1 MKTSYKH
8 LLCAILSLVVG
19 VVACAQQ
26 NYLIE
31 AEDFQFK
38 GGWTI
43 EQEGGKGFLNN
54 QILRVLS
61 TKTKAVDALT
71 VIAVKQ
77 AGAYAVWVR
86 ATDFPND
93 RPGTRLF
100 RLQVNEQPME
110 ESGKH
115 GKPGLYWEKVGQVS
129 LPAGDAIM
137 RLNDSRGNFGRC
149 DAIILS
155 SAPDFDPNTQPVA
168 TLVGYR
174 VKPVAQQATPVKYPA
189 LPQVHTDPKA
199 TPAASVANEQ
209 MQLRF
214 IPVTGNNEKRLAAK
228 TAIKQ
233 QGRWTT
239 MNDQKEDHKVYIIRA
254 DNPQLGFGNFFPSWN
269 GSVGLTSFTNNGRA
283 YSILETDNT
292 LNPFLSGQ
300 LTEAIPVAAKQINK
314 QTIEVDY
321 AVEGEQVLKGW
332 WSLTP
337 GARHITVK
345 LQFKPAAN
353 GYYSMGLA
361 AFQSMATDSVTNI
374 QLPPMFQYKRL
385 SPQPILL
392 PSGMMPQPMAI
403 AETKTGKGLFST
415 FVSGVAA
422 AFKTSDWGSAYG
434 SPYGFSIKNEVNRIQ
449 PVAFA
454 PVMGLDDSKL
464 VAGQTIQREFVIGA
478 VAGGWNEAVEYVSD
492 SIYKVKDYRTQHT
505 ASLTEAAFNMIDLMK
520 NDAASGWDAQLK
532 GFYDIEA
539 NPAVVPTVVHAS
551 PLTIISAAVLG
562 RDEDFYINRALP
574 TIEYTLSRSG
584 FRWAK
589 AVSGTPFNNDKK
601 SLQLSPFGS
610 QFTTNYFEGLYQLL
624 GAANPWLKDIALPEG
639 KVRPTRGYSV
649 DVPAWAQELAAWRLT
664 KDTKWLTTAKAGAD
678 QYLATQ
684 VYGNLS
690 KPLSR
695 LPFYNAAFYAG
706 WWDLLDMYEAT
717 KENRYLEAAN
727 NSAYYTLLGIR
738 SYPQVKDT
746 LQTIHPGNEFEGN
759 TTMWW
764 KGDKKY
770 RLGFPRVKGDAPEK
784 QVPQGLVSPVGLGFE
799 QPFTYFDVAKTVRP
813 VFMSSWAP
821 NLLRLHQYGHKK
833 IFETYA
839 RNAVIGRFA
848 NYPGYYAT
856 GFTDITLRPDF
867 PYKGPDVSSIYYHH
881 IPPHLSFT
889 LDYLVTEAIDRSN
902 GKVQFPYGKQD
913 GFVWF
918 NNRVFGAGKGQVFD
932 DPAVTLWMKKG
943 LITIDKPEVNYVTAI
958 SGNRFWL
965 LLSSEA
971 QDVVQINITLGQ
983 EVAVADAG
991 TTTIYNAANTKKETI
1006 SVKNRQVTVTL
1017 PAKGFKAL
1025 SFPLTSKPAS
1035 FSLSP
1040 VANGMK
1046 VIDMGEPFG
1055 KCYVF
1060 RIRSP
1065 FGWDSIYG
1073 YLETAPVDGVAVTA
1087 TLNGKTVTKDTYPY
1101 EWSFYKITANQP
1113 VKTVLQ
1119 LKTADGKTKETTVE
1133 FE

>member
-1 MKTSYKH
+1 MKLVYKYLLIVILVMTISFTTHAQNSY
-8 LLCAILSLVVG
+8 LL
-19 VVACAQQ
+19 
-26 NYLIE
+26 E

-43 EQEGGKGFLNN
+43 EQEGGKGYLNN

-71 VIAVKQ
+71 VMNIKH
-77 AGAYAVWVR
+77 AGTYAVWVR

-110 ESGKH
+110 ESGRH
-115 GKPGLYWEKVGQVS
+115 GKPGLYWEKVGQVT

-155 SAPDFDPNTQPVA
+155 SVADFDPNTRPA
-168 TLVGYR
+168 TTLVSYR
-174 VKPVAQQATPVKYPA
+174 IKPVAQQATPVKYPV
-189 LPQVHTDPKA
+189 LPQVSTNPKTA
-199 TPAASVANEQ
+199 PTASIANGQ
-209 MQLRF
+209 VQLRF
-214 IPVTGNNEKRLAAK
+214 VPVIGSNEKRLAAK

-233 QGRWTT
+233 QGRWTD
-239 MNDQKEDHKVYIIRA
+239 MNEQLEDHKVYIIRS

-269 GSVGLTSFTNNGRA
+269 GSVGFTSFTNNGKT

-300 LTEAIPVAAKQINK
+300 LTEAIPVAAKQISK

-321 AVEGEQVLKGW
+321 TVGGEQLLKGW
-332 WSLTP
+332 WTLTP
-337 GARHITVK
+337 GARHIAVK
-345 LQFKPAAN
+345 LQFKPSVN

-361 AFQSMATDSVTNI
+361 AFQSMAADSVTNI
-374 QLPPMFQYKRL
+374 QLPPMFQYRRL
-385 SPQPILL
+385 SPQPILV

-403 AETKTGKGLFST
+403 AETKTGNGLFST
-415 FVSGVAA
+415 FVSGVAP
-422 AFKTSDWGSAYG
+422 AFKTSDWGSAYS
-434 SPYGFSIKNEVNRIQ
+434 SPFGFSIKNEVNRIQ

-454 PVMGLDDSKL
+454 PVMGLDDSRL
-464 VAGQTIQREFVIGA
+464 TAGQTIQREFVMGA
-478 VAGGWNEAVEYVSD
+478 MAGGWNEVLEYVSD

-505 ASLTEAAFNMIDLMK
+505 TSLTEAAFNMIDLMK
-520 NDAASGWDAQLK
+520 NDTASGWDTQLK

-551 PLTIISAAVLG
+551 PLTIIATAVLG

-589 AVSGTPFNNDKK
+589 AVSGTPFNSDKK

-624 GAANPWLKDIALPEG
+624 GAANPWLRDIALPEG

-649 DVPAWAQELAAWRLT
+649 EVPVWTQELAAWRLT
-664 KDTKWLTTAKAGAD
+664 KEDKWLTAAKASAD
-678 QYLATQ
+678 KYLATQ
-684 VYGNLS
+684 VYGNLT

-695 LPFYNAAFYAG
+695 LPFYNAAFYAY
-706 WWDLLDMYEAT
+706 WWDLTDLYEAT
-717 KENRYLEAAN
+717 KDKRYLQAADI
-727 NSAYYTLLGIR
+727 SAYYTLIGIR

-746 LQTIHPGNEFEGN
+746 LQTIHPGSEYEGN

-764 KGDKKY
+764 KGDKRY

-784 QVPQGLVSPVGLGFE
+784 RVPQGLVSPVGLGFE

-821 NLLRLHQYGHKK
+821 HLLRLHQYSHKK

-839 RNAVIGRFA
+839 RNAVIGRFT

-918 NNRVFGAGKGQVFD
+918 NNRVFGAGKGQLFD
-932 DPAVTLWMKKG
+932 DAAASLWMKKG
-943 LITIDKPEVNYVTAI
+943 LVTIDKPEVNYVTAI
-958 SGNRFWL
+958 SGNRFWI

-971 QDVVQINITLGQ
+971 QTPLQINIAVGQ
-983 EVAVADAG
+983 EVPVTDAG
-991 TTTIYNAANTKKETI
+991 TASVYNAANTKKEPAA
-1006 SVKNRQVTVTL
+1006 VNNRQVTVAL
-1017 PAKGFKAL
+1017 PSKGFKAL
-1025 SFPLTSKPAS
+1025 SFPLTSKRATAT
-1035 FSLSP
+1035 LTP

-1046 VIDMGEPFG
+1046 VIDMGAPFG

-1073 YLETAPVDGVAVTA
+1073 YLETAPTEGVAVTA
-1087 TLNGKTVTKDTYPY
+1087 TLNGKTATKDTYPY
-1101 EWSFYKITANQP
+1101 EWSFYKIAANQP

-1119 LKTADGKTKETTVE
+1119 LKTADGKTKETTIE